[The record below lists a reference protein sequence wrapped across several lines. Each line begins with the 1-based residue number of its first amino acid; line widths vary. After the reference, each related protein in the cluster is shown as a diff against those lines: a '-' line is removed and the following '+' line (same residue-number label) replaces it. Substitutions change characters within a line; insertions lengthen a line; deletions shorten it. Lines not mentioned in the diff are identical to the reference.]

1 MRRVF
6 CDAGLKIK
14 ANEGANNAGL
24 EIMEQVSTAL
34 LPHSAER
41 SDDDNVE
48 TMRDDKEGTSTSTP
62 DWLDRVTRE
71 QVSTAAK
78 QMGLS
83 DEDAQRLWAML
94 VKASSA
100 ASPPQPS
107 ADAEVPNVWTAFAN
121 FWTAVATTRAR
132 LRST

>member
-1 MRRVF
+1 
-6 CDAGLKIK
+6 
-14 ANEGANNAGL
+14 
-24 EIMEQVSTAL
+24 MEQVSTTL

-41 SDDDNVE
+41 SDDANVE
-48 TMRDDKEGTSTSTP
+48 TMGDDKEGTSASTP

-100 ASPPQPS
+100 ASPTQPS
-107 ADAEVPNVWTAFAN
+107 ADAESPNIWTAFAN
-121 FWTAVATTRAR
+121 FWTAVATEQAR
-132 LRST
+132 LCSTCQ

>member
-1 MRRVF
+1 
-6 CDAGLKIK
+6 
-14 ANEGANNAGL
+14 
-24 EIMEQVSTAL
+24 MEQVSTAL

-48 TMRDDKEGTSTSTP
+48 TMGDDKEGTSTSTP

-94 VKASSA
+94 VKASFAFSVRFASA
-100 ASPPQPS
+100 SCA
-107 ADAEVPNVWTAFAN
+107 AIRTDRWH
-121 FWTAVATTRAR
+121 
-132 LRST
+132 